1 MKKINK
7 MKKAIAVDWLD
18 KYGGAER
25 VISSLTKIFQF
36 EICYTLVNIMSNEDQ
51 KLVFSNKKIKIKK
64 SLLQLFKSKFR
75 YFFFF
80 FPFFIKKIK
89 VDKGVE
95 LILSSSFSVAKGIK
109 KSSVNQIHV
118 SYIQARNQ
126 RYLWDDEDIYFG
138 KKIRFLISPIL
149 DFLKKRDIKQASN
162 PDYLIANSRFVQK
175 WIKETYKLDSEII
188 YPPVDVDSFKLQRNK
203 ENYFVTACRLEPYK
217 RVDLI
222 VQAFNKTDE
231 NLIIIGSGSQYNYL
245 RRIAS
250 KNIKFIEYSNSSVV
264 YNYVSQAKAFI
275 HAGIEDFGIAPVE
288 AQACGTP
295 VIAIKKGGLKETVI
309 ENKTGVFFEKQDP
322 NAILEAMNRFNK
334 IDFDYEFI
342 RNQSLKYSTTNFE
355 LKIKKFIKSIGKND
369 KS

>member
-1 MKKINK
+1 

-25 VISSLTKIFQF
+25 VISSLTKTFQF
-36 EICYTLVNIMSNEDQ
+36 ETCYTLVNIMSNEDQ

-64 SLLQLFKSKFR
+64 SPLQLFKSKFR
-75 YFFFF
+75 YFFFL
-80 FPFFIKKIK
+80 FPFFIKRIK
-89 VDKGVE
+89 VDKGIE

-109 KSSVNQIHV
+109 KSCASQIHV

-149 DFLKKRDIKQASN
+149 DFLKKRDIKQALN

-250 KNIKFIEYSNSSVV
+250 KNIKFIEYSNSSIV
-264 YNYVSQAKAFI
+264 YNYVSKAKAFI

-309 ENKTGVFFEKQDP
+309 ENKTGVFFEKQETK
-322 NAILEAMNRFNK
+322 AILNALDRFKDIHFNP
-334 IDFDYEFI
+334 EEI
-342 RNQSLKYSTTNFE
+342 RKNALAFGSRNFE
-355 LKIKKFIKSIGKND
+355 IKIKNFVNSKLKLKLEKKNR
-369 KS
+369 